1 MPFKGVDVM
10 DVKKEF
16 VLKAMDVNVNF
27 TELCREYSISTKC
40 GYKWRKRFVNEG
52 YAGLE
57 ELSRRPV
64 SNSRSMPEPV
74 SVDLLRI
81 KKQHPTW
88 GAKKI
93 LAVYKRNN
101 NGKYSPVRS
110 SVERLFVRAGYTGV
124 KKRRKVENGII
135 IQQRIAPEKPNDVW
149 TVDFKGWWYSKN
161 KEMINP
167 LTVRDEFSK
176 RILAVVAVEK
186 GDTTNVKAVFIRLFI
201 EYGMPLY
208 IRSDNGPPF
217 ANTRN
222 YWGLSR
228 LSVWWMSLG
237 IQLDRITPGHPEQ
250 NGGHERMHRDM
261 KKELQG
267 KIDGTL
273 GEHQNVFDE
282 WMRVFNEE
290 RPHEA
295 LDMKVPADVYVKS
308 NCKFPGEHVEL
319 KYGKGFI
326 TRYVN
331 DRGYINFD
339 YKRVFIGNPFSGYHV
354 GIKIFVDAPME
365 VWFSNIMLGKINPDN
380 WLIEPEFN
388 NEKVVFKSE
397 NVLPML

>member
-52 YAGLE
+52 YAGLAE
-57 ELSRRPV
+57 YSRRPA

-74 SVDLLRI
+74 SVELLRI
-81 KKQHPTW
+81 KKLHPTW

-93 LAVYKRNN
+93 LAIYKRNN
-101 NGKYSPVRS
+101 NGKYTPVRS
-110 SVERLFVRAGYTGV
+110 SVERLFTRAGYIGV
-124 KKRRKVENGII
+124 KKRRKVDQRII
-135 IQQRIAPEKPNDVW
+135 IQHRIIPEKPNDVW
-149 TVDFKGWWYSKN
+149 TVDFKGWWYSRN
-161 KEMINP
+161 KEKVNP
-167 LTVRDEFSK
+167 LTIRDEYSK
-176 RILAVVAVEK
+176 FILAIDAVEK
-186 GDTTNVKAVFIRLFI
+186 GDTASVKAVFIRIFK
-201 EYGMPLY
+201 EYGLPLY

-217 ANTRN
+217 ANVLN
-222 YWGLSR
+222 YWGLTR
-228 LSVWWMSLG
+228 LSVWWMTLG
-237 IQLDRITPGHPEQ
+237 INLDRIDPGCPQQ

-267 KIDGTL
+267 QIDGTL
-273 GEHQNVFDE
+273 GEHQKVFDE
-282 WMRVFNEE
+282 WVHIFNTV

-295 LDMKVPADVYVKS
+295 LEMKVPADVYVKS
-308 NCKFPGEHVEL
+308 ERKYPGEHIEL
-319 KYGKGFI
+319 YYGKGLI

-339 YKRVFIGNPFSGYHV
+339 NRRIFIGNPCSGYHV
-354 GIKIFVDAPME
+354 GLKMYIDAPME
-365 VWFSNIMLGKINPDN
+365 IWFSNMLLGKINPNN

-388 NEKVVFKSE
+388 GIKTLFNT
-397 NVLPML
+397 